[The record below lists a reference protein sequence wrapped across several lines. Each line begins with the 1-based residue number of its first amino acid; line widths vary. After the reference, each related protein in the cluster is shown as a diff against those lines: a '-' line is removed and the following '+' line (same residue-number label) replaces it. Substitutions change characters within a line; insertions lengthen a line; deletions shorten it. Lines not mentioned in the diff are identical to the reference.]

1 MRVALDPTKLDD
13 ALLVLDEYLGPTPV
27 PPPLNVTQAW
37 KTVRGE
43 LRRRRRQSSQTLQAV
58 GPIAQHVALAKE
70 HSQKALDAMSGVF
83 GEGKD
88 PDDAG

>member
-1 MRVALDPTKLDD
+1 VTTDPTKLDD
-13 ALLVLDEYLGPTPV
+13 ALLIVDEYLGPDPV
-27 PPPLNVTQAW
+27 PAPPHVTQAW
-37 KTVRGE
+37 MTIRGE

-83 GEGKD
+83 GGEVDPKD
-88 PDDAG
+88 G